1 MKKRLCGVLSAIGL
15 IAAAWVPIAQAA
27 PPTHSHFEFTN
38 STTVTAI
45 CPTPFHLEARASVDE
60 TVFTNAS
67 GDVTR
72 ITDRATEHDIFS
84 AHGTSIR
91 TASYHYTIHV
101 LFNDAGDLLHAYA
114 TGTVVRM
121 RLPDGTLFN
130 AAGRVDVANTSGPF
144 TITPD
149 VGHSGNLAAFCDALS

>member
-1 MKKRLCGVLSAIGL
+1 MKKRLSGALLAVLAMVVV
-15 IAAAWVPIAQAA
+15 AAPAAQAA
-27 PPTHSHFEFTN
+27 KPTMSQFEFTN
-38 STTVTAI
+38 STSVTDI
-45 CPTPFHLEARASVDE
+45 CPTPFHLEVHALVKE

-72 ITDRATEHDIFS
+72 IIDRATEHDTFS
-84 AHGTSIR
+84 GHGTTIR

-101 LFNDAGDLLHAYA
+101 LFDDAGNLVHAYA

-130 AAGRVDVANTSGPF
+130 AAGRVDVANSSGPF